1 MSSTRAA
8 IRYAKAIL
16 EIANSKNAISEV
28 NADMALI
35 AATIQTNS
43 ELSSFIQN
51 PLVST
56 EAKKNVVSEVFASS
70 HAITKSIF
78 QLLLENKRF
87 GILDSIAVE
96 YNKLVDKA
104 NGVELVQVTTAV
116 PMDAELEK
124 KVSAKIASISNG
136 KKITI
141 ENTIDPAILGGFILK
156 IGDKQYNASVADRL
170 QVLKRELS
178 N

>member
-8 IRYAKAIL
+8 VRYAKAIL
-16 EIANSKNAISEV
+16 EIADSKGVASEV
-28 NADMALI
+28 SADLALI
-35 AATIQTNS
+35 ASTIKTNS

-51 PLVST
+51 PLIVT
-56 EAKKNVVSEVFASS
+56 ETKKEVLLEVFASVNS
-70 HAITKSIF
+70 VTKSLF

-87 GILDSIAVE
+87 EILLDITTE
-96 YNKLVDKA
+96 YNKLFDIM
-104 NGVELVQVTTAV
+104 NGIEVAEVTTAI
-116 PMDAELEK
+116 PMDAALEA
-124 KVSAKIASISNG
+124 KVSAKVATFSAS

-141 ENTIDPAILGGFILK
+141 ENIVDPAIIGGFILK
-156 IGDKQYNASVADRL
+156 IGDKQYNASIANRL